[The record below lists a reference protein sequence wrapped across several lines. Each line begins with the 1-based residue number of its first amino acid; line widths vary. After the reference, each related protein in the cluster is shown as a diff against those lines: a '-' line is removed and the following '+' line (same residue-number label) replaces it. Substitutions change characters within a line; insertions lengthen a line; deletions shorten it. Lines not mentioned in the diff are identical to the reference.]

1 MKYPFFLLLFFSY
14 TVSAQTLNSTYPNQ
28 PYSNLYL
35 IDVMDN
41 YIYTIGSCNTMMI
54 SPDEGLT
61 WSIMESPIGNGI
73 IDLDIIPNTNG
84 KKAIILKQGLIIVYD
99 SQTDTYITIS
109 DDNLRLS
116 AGKYKSI
123 IIKGNYV
130 YVISNNSIHKSEIGV
145 YTWSKSTKLNL
156 GNDYTYSSDF
166 TENYIWIGTNSGK
179 ILKISFTDGIATTT
193 TDLGGRIR
201 NLDMVN
207 DELGYAI
214 SSAKYNIQKTV
225 DGANTFSILT
235 GMPEAI
241 SPVGWGDNTI
251 MSINTN
257 RIYTSDDGG
266 QTSKR
271 YPLPDD
277 GYTNLVSAYKMT
289 DEGELYFVGK
299 ASMVI
304 KTNDF
309 AETFIHL
316 NKIKRENLQS
326 ICINSTGEGYA
337 IGGYSTFVHT
347 SDNGKSWTPIE
358 LNLSPTKS
366 FINDI
371 EPIGQNRF
379 MLGHQNGTSII
390 EEGTVVQTDSIPCQL
405 IMKSKIYNYI
415 IASRRI
421 GNEYMISKSN
431 DNGSSWTDLFNAPIY
446 VSDIKES
453 NTGKIFI
460 TGENNT
466 LIISEDQGLNWKI
479 QEVSGL
485 DRQISSMDFID
496 DNFGIL
502 STGQAIYLT
511 RDGGKT
517 ASALKTGYGL
527 QNLKIIDNEHFIATS
542 ISNQKTSIFE
552 TVDQGN
558 EWELTNT
565 FCSKTYNIF
574 YDNKNTVWLANEGGH
589 INKHTILNPS
599 KISELS
605 NYNPIIAYP
614 NPVKSG
620 RDIFLT
626 LKGNH
631 LTSLQIIELAT
642 GKIIYKQSKI
652 KSGKVSIKKLIP
664 GLYILKTINS
674 EDIYYNKLV
683 VE

>member
-73 IDLDIIPNTNG
+73 IDLDIIPNTKG

-99 SQTDTYITIS
+99 SQTDTYKTIS

-145 YTWSKSTKLNL
+145 YTWSRSTKLNL

-179 ILKISFTDGIATTT
+179 ILKISFADDIATTT

-214 SSAKYNIQKTV
+214 NSAKYNIQKTV

-277 GYTNLVSAYKMT
+277 GYTNLVNAYKMT

-347 SDNGKSWTPIE
+347 SDNGKNWTPIE

-390 EEGTVVQTDSIPCQL
+390 EKGIVVQTDSIPCQL

-421 GNEYMISKSN
+421 GNEYIISKSN
-431 DNGSSWTDLFNAPIY
+431 DNGSSWTDLFTAPIY

-527 QNLKIIDNEHFIATS
+527 LNLKIIDSEHFIATS

-558 EWELTNT
+558 KWELTNT

-599 KISELS
+599 KTSELS
-605 NYNPIIAYP
+605 SYNPIIAYP

-620 RDIFLT
+620 RDIFYK

-652 KSGKVSIKKLIP
+652 ISGKVSIKKLIP
-664 GLYILKTINS
+664 GLYILKTINY
-674 EDIYYNKLV
+674 EGIYYNKLV